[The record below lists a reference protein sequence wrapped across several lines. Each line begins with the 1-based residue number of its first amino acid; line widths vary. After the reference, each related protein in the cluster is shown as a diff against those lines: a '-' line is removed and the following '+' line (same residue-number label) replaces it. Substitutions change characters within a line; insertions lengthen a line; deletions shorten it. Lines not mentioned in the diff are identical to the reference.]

1 MTTENNEAQNNSQQI
16 PDGAILFPVLAGD
29 NVTSQITNI
38 TNDIALGMGLIQQ
51 GKNIIAI
58 NSGKL
63 QYLKPNKFR
72 IICNYKRVL
81 YFNIIYCICIVS
93 SSY

>member
-1 MTTENNEAQNNSQQI
+1 MSNENNDSQNNAQQI
-16 PDGAILFPVLAGD
+16 PDGAILCPVLAGD

-51 GKNIIAI
+51 GKNIFAI

-63 QYLKPNKFR
+63 QYFKPNKFR
-72 IICNYKRVL
+72 IICNYKRVF
-81 YFNIIYCICIVS
+81 YSIH
-93 SSY
+93 